1 MVCFVYI
8 DLLWLL
14 AFTEFWSR
22 NRSVKVYISNQMFC
36 ARVLCSRFRLKNW
49 IVHLF
54 SSFGSRAVIL
64 SNYTSP
70 DRRNCGRKKYFPRN
84 AHVEIQI
91 KDLLLSVEFFTSFS
105 LRPSR
110 QSTHATAIVAENI
123 SDLTS
128 HAGKPKN
135 IYISMFWC
143 FRKLPS
149 ETDVLVGEFWDS
161 FTYHNSEN
169 YSGQGINMLTNQR
182 LSRHSGETRK
192 RLTSAI
198 HRRLSPRFFFRPE
211 GASVHSAKTICF

>member
-1 MVCFVYI
+1 MEDSNTCPFVLVVKLVCFVYI
-8 DLLWLL
+8 DLLWFF

-22 NRSVKVYISNQMFC
+22 NPSVKVYISNQMFY

-54 SSFGSRAVIL
+54 SSFESRAL
-64 SNYTSP
+64 LFSTYTSH
-70 DRRNCGRKKYFPRN
+70 DRRNCEPKKYFPRI

-123 SDLTS
+123 SHLIS

-149 ETDVLVGEFWDS
+149 EADVFLGE
-161 FTYHNSEN
+161 
-169 YSGQGINMLTNQR
+169 I
-182 LSRHSGETRK
+182 
-192 RLTSAI
+192 
-198 HRRLSPRFFFRPE
+198 
-211 GASVHSAKTICF
+211 

>member
-1 MVCFVYI
+1 
-8 DLLWLL
+8 
-14 AFTEFWSR
+14 
-22 NRSVKVYISNQMFC
+22 MFY

-49 IVHLF
+49 IVRLF
-54 SSFGSRAVIL
+54 SSCESWALLF

-70 DRRNCGRKKYFPRN
+70 DRRNCRPKEYFLRN

-91 KDLLLSVEFFTSFS
+91 KDFLLSVEFFTYFS

-149 ETDVLVGEFWDS
+149 DEILKSFWREFCGSDS
-161 FTYHNSEN
+161 RSFPISPII
-169 YSGQGINMLTNQR
+169 QPML
-182 LSRHSGETRK
+182 K
-192 RLTSAI
+192 
-198 HRRLSPRFFFRPE
+198 
-211 GASVHSAKTICF
+211 